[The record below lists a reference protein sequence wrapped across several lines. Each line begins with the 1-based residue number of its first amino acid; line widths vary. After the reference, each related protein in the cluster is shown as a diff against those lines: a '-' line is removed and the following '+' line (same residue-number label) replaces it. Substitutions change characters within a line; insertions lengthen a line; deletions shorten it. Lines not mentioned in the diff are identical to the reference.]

1 MGKMSIDDKY
11 NMWGRVPYFA
21 VTSKNLTDGELRLFA
36 LLAIYAYKS
45 GKAWPTIKT
54 LCKELRRSKATIQ
67 RQLKKLQ
74 LVGLLE
80 IKKGVEGNKKRNYY
94 IPYLPEQDK

>member
-1 MGKMSIDDKY
+1 MKGDDKY
-11 NMWGRVPYFA
+11 YMWGRVPYYA
-21 VTSKNLTDGELRLFA
+21 VTEEHLTDGELRLFA
-36 LLAIYAYKS
+36 LLAIYAYKT
-45 GKAWPTIKT
+45 GKAWPTIQT
-54 LCKELRRSKATIQ
+54 LCKELRRSKSTIQ

-80 IKKGVEGNKKRNYY
+80 IKKGVDGNRKRNYY